1 MKNTSQKS
9 DDNLRSLFFYNDLYR
24 YFFSKKITNI
34 DNELK
39 NINKNKILMKNANKF
54 GDDFKYIYQL
64 NNLLNEKRKK
74 YNFNFVTFN
83 LYKIYLYKYSN
94 DNDEFKDLSN
104 FLDKLFY
111 RIINDTEIL
120 YKLNKDFYSKATSE
134 YSEYTKIKNIIERS
148 LSAKKIDSV
157 DIFKF
162 LELDFGKKSV
172 NAEFIISGYCEKIK
186 ETNRKNKNKKESN
199 KSSTDISTI
208 KDQKK
213 NVSNSCKD
221 IGNSPVEIIQKSSRS
236 VQNDDNH
243 SMNSKT
249 SSFVSITDSENVNEE
264 EIKSNIETNSN
275 FSPDNDISTESY
287 NTTANVKERKA
298 SMSMNNSNS
307 SLLSAEQ
314 ANPNIQLSRN
324 QRSFSSSSSTIRK
337 NQLEDDINC
346 NFLNELDS
354 IYLFNVKR
362 DLMKNI
368 FSLNFLDTI
377 FYDKA
382 FLKLRKIFYQIYGH
396 KLESKIE
403 NFPTLNYP
411 TKIKNFSNGLEPS
424 LFVKPYND
432 FFVNR
437 AFNITH
443 EYFNN
448 YIKRN
453 EIKFKTDHIIL
464 YDKEIT
470 IPTKEK
476 TYIYKCELI

>member
-1 MKNTSQKS
+1 M
-9 DDNLRSLFFYNDLYR
+9 
-24 YFFSKKITNI
+24 
-34 DNELK
+34 
-39 NINKNKILMKNANKF
+39 
-54 GDDFKYIYQL
+54 YQT
-64 NNLLNEKRKK
+64 
-74 YNFNFVTFN
+74 V
-83 LYKIYLYKYSN
+83 
-94 DNDEFKDLSN
+94 
-104 FLDKLFY
+104 
-111 RIINDTEIL
+111 
-120 YKLNKDFYSKATSE
+120 
-134 YSEYTKIKNIIERS
+134 
-148 LSAKKIDSV
+148 
-157 DIFKF
+157 
-162 LELDFGKKSV
+162 
-172 NAEFIISGYCEKIK
+172 
-186 ETNRKNKNKKESN
+186 
-199 KSSTDISTI
+199 
-208 KDQKK
+208 
-213 NVSNSCKD
+213 
-221 IGNSPVEIIQKSSRS
+221 
-236 VQNDDNH
+236 DDNH

-476 TYIYKCELI
+476 TSIYKCELISINRAVYGKIIYSKSGGYLFFEQENFEELYKKYNNSYNFLGLFSLSSIKYREKETQKSFKRWKKLLF